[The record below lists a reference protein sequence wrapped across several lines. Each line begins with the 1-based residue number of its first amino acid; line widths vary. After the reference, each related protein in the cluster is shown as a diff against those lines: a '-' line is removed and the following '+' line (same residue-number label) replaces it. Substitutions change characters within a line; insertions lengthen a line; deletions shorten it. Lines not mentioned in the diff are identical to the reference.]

1 MPRFNE
7 KVVAFPLLA
16 AQLAAGEE
24 MRGRVDGEGRAADAF
39 CVGALRQDVGDG
51 AAVTHAQEVFVRGGG
66 DAEAS
71 VRQISVQHGVCERHG
86 ERGEADAIGGARGG
100 GAQVGSE
107 RGVERVRQGELNT
120 VCRDGGGREMPQ
132 EVRIVNGQAF
142 LVVRRR
148 SRDIRKKKIM
158 RSLKASL

>member
-1 MPRFNE
+1 
-7 KVVAFPLLA
+7 
-16 AQLAAGEE
+16 
-24 MRGRVDGEGRAADAF
+24 
-39 CVGALRQDVGDG
+39 LRQDVGDG

-66 DAEAS
+66 DAKAS
-71 VRQISVQHGVCERHG
+71 VRQISVQHGVCKRHG

-132 EVRIVNGQAF
+132 EVRIVNFFFFFNKCIEFDHRLHVEKIDKNTGKTTTINIQ
-142 LVVRRR
+142 
-148 SRDIRKKKIM
+148 KKYIYI
-158 RSLKASL
+158 